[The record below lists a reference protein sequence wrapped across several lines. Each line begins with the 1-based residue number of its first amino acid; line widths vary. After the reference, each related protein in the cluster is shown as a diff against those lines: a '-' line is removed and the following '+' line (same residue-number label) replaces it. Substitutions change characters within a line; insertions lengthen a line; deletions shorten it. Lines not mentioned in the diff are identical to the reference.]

1 MKRTSMFAGVALAL
15 LSGLTLGLS
24 GCNDGGVRTV
34 KGDWYAYHQDYLR
47 YAAGRGPIQTVVRG
61 NAFNNVSPG
70 TFTDTVISE
79 MQDQPLGV
87 GEVSFEPAEPSDL
100 KGPVYVS
107 LVFNP
112 ESGFGS
118 YDACR
123 RERVASAGGGPKPG
137 EAARVVAA
145 FCSTQKLLSGT
156 EGVVSLSGPND
167 PKFGELIRYVMIDL
181 FPLSNPNLG
190 PSCDSCP

>member
-1 MKRTSMFAGVALAL
+1 MKRTGLFASVGLAL
-15 LSGLTLGLS
+15 LSGPVLGLT

-34 KGDWYAYHQDYLR
+34 KGEWYAYHPDYLR

-61 NAFNNVSPG
+61 NAFNNVSAG
-70 TFTDTVISE
+70 AFSDTVIGE

-87 GEVSFEPAEPSDL
+87 GHVSFAAAEPSDL

-123 RERVASAGGGPKPG
+123 PERVASAGGGPKPG

-156 EGVVSLSGPND
+156 EGVATLNGPND
-167 PKFGELIRYVMIDL
+167 PKLGELIHYVMIDL
-181 FPLSNPNLG
+181 FPPTNPNLG